1 LVHGCSGLARALLH
15 GCSGLAR
22 TLLRGR
28 SRFACALGWALAT
41 AAHAQLGGSV
51 ALDTDD
57 RYRGVS
63 LGDSKPSVR
72 LTFNYD
78 APERWYAGASLR
90 PARLAFVGTHT
101 QLTGYAGW
109 VAAPAAGRSFE
120 VGVEA
125 TRFTGVSGYDYGEVY
140 AGLLAE
146 RWSVR
151 TYYSPDYYGRHVQ
164 TAYVEVNAHRPVAER
179 ARLFLHTGALVP
191 LRGAVGDA
199 RRTRFDASA
208 GAGVVVDGWDFY
220 LALVAAT
227 SGGPYPAVYDGRRTT
242 IVAGASFSF

>member
-1 LVHGCSGLARALLH
+1 MLPRRHPLAHAFLP
-15 GCSGLAR
+15 
-22 TLLRGR
+22 GR
-28 SRFACALGWALAT
+28 SALACVLGWALTT

-72 LTFNYD
+72 LTLNYD

-90 PARLAFVGTHT
+90 PARLAFVGTHA

-125 TRFTGVSGYDYGEVY
+125 VRFTGVSGYDYGEVY

-151 TYYSPDYYGRHVQ
+151 AYYSPDYYGRRVQ
-164 TAYVEVNAHRPVAER
+164 TAYVEIAAQQPLAGH
-179 ARLFLHTGALVP
+179 ARLFVHAGTLVP
-191 LRGAVGDA
+191 LRGGQGEA

-208 GAGVVVDGWDFY
+208 GAGVVVDAWDFY
-220 LALVAAT
+220 VAVVAAT
-227 SGGPYPAVYDGRRTT
+227 PGGPYPAVYDGRRATV
-242 IVAGASFSF
+242 VAGALFSF